1 MVSRSFAKIFFS
13 MTNGRTG
20 SVVESLSFATPDIPA
35 LRPPPN
41 TRLLAFFAPALD
53 NPLNRNIRSYIK
65 P

>member
-20 SVVESLSFATPDIPA
+20 SVVESLSFATPDIPRSA
-35 LRPPPN
+35 AYS
-41 TRLLAFFAPALD
+41 TRASRSFFAPALD
-53 NPLNRNIRSYIK
+53 NPLNSNIRSYIK